1 MNFNFCFPFVSL
13 SWPHE
18 HSLLPSLSQAV
29 IICVQLGLLRPM
41 RETLQKYGR
50 SNLR

>member
-1 MNFNFCFPFVSL
+1 MNLNFCVPFVSL
-13 SWPHE
+13 SGPHK
-18 HSLLPSLSQAV
+18 HSSLSQAV

>member
-1 MNFNFCFPFVSL
+1 MNFYLCVALGSYTPSPPHNL
-13 SWPHE
+13 SG
-18 HSLLPSLSQAV
+18 
-29 IICVQLGLLRPM
+29 IICFQLGLLRPM